1 MRGFKMNTHPTIAA
15 LKARLESEKIQFAKT
30 KFPCEAPCDT
40 YRVCDNC
47 IEAMACRIGHE
58 AATKRLI
65 GIIERAV
72 EMANE
77 ISAKAN
83 MTIYNHSEEFMDG
96 ANAANIQCAE
106 IAKEFLSTLADVSG
120 EIKKEGK

>member
-1 MRGFKMNTHPTIAA
+1 MVGKMNPTIAA
-15 LKARLESEKIQFAKT
+15 LKAALESDKIQFAKT

-47 IEAMACRIGHE
+47 IEAMACRIGYN
-58 AATKRLI
+58 AATERLMPL
-65 GIIERAV
+65 IEKAV

-83 MTIYNHSEEFMDG
+83 MTIYNHSEEFMEG
-96 ANAANIQCAE
+96 AWSANVQCAE
-106 IAKEFLSTLADVSG
+106 IARNFLAELEKEF
-120 EIKKEGK
+120 KCQ